1 MLSVWIVIALAE
13 EGVSGKGRLM
23 SKYTLCGVVPSAT

>member
-13 EGVSGKGRLM
+13 EGVWGKGRLL
-23 SKYTLCGVVPSAT
+23 SEYTLWGMVPSAT